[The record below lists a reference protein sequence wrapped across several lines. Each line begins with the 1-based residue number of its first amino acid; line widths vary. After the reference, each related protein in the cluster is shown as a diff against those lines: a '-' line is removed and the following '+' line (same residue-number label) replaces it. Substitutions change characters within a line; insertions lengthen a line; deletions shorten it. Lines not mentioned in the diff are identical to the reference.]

1 MEGGGGGGEREW
13 EGGACFLLPP
23 FPCFDSLELNLI
35 SRLTVTAER
44 EWKGNLSQGFIKF
57 FSFCV
62 AFSHYFN
69 LLFSENMGCGNSLF
83 AATNTEK
90 NKTSS
95 SSNSKGKNRV
105 PDFRYIKNKYKK
117 IIINFLN
124 TVVPFE
130 FGMNLKIILVSFLF
144 SYTSSYSFWS
154 SLSSFFLLIFFHLFQ
169 IFCSILFC
177 FFAPHF
183 FQCSPSPP
191 HSPPAEV
198 IITFINKLMFDV
210 FDFRSGWI
218 FPQGVSFFLFNY
230 THAHTQLRDQTFL
243 LPWLFSDVSD
253 QMSRPTTTTDTGEGV
268 LSNPDDEAI

>member
-13 EGGACFLLPP
+13 EGGACFLRPP

-83 AATNTEK
+83 AATNTDK

-95 SSNSKGKNRV
+95 SSSKGKNRV

-154 SLSSFFLLIFFHLFQ
+154 SLSSFFSPHFLPPLSDFLLYSLLF
-169 IFCSILFC
+169 FCS
-177 FFAPHF
+177 
-183 FQCSPSPP
+183 
-191 HSPPAEV
+191 
-198 IITFINKLMFDV
+198 
-210 FDFRSGWI
+210 
-218 FPQGVSFFLFNY
+218 SFF
-230 THAHTQLRDQTFL
+230 
-243 LPWLFSDVSD
+243 S
-253 QMSRPTTTTDTGEGV
+253 M
-268 LSNPDDEAI
+268 LSFTSSFTSCWSHYYIH